1 LQLGNIASKPEY
13 ARRDSG
19 QRGKDTGMTENP
31 KNKWIGKRTIR
42 PDGEDKVTGRAAYS
56 ADTRLPGMLWGKVL
70 RSPHPH
76 ARIKSID
83 TSKAAAHPGVKAVMT
98 ARDLVHFPLEKPV
111 PIGIQDMRWMSRNI
125 MATDKA
131 LFAGHPIAAVAA
143 TSQTIAREALKLI
156 EVAYE
161 VLPWSIDVE
170 DAMKPD
176 APILH
181 DHIRFQGKPSNIAGT
196 LEHKLGDVE
205 AGFKEADVI
214 VERSFRT
221 KPVHQG
227 YIEPHSCLV
236 SVTKDGK
243 ATVWS
248 SSQGQFM
255 VRGMCAHLTGLDQSD
270 IRAIPAEIGG
280 GFGGK
285 TIVYLEPLALVL
297 SKKSGRPV
305 KMVMTREEVF
315 RASGPTSGS
324 VSTVRIG
331 AKKDG
336 TIVAA
341 QGTWYLQAGAFPGS
355 PIRGAVG
362 CSFAPYSIPNVH
374 TLGYDVVSNRSKTAA
389 YRAPGA
395 PIGAHAVECVL
406 DELAEKLRLDPLEL
420 RLKNAAKQG
429 TKAAYGPTFPLIGYE
444 QTIKAAMEHPHYRAP
459 LKANQG
465 RGVASGFWFNAGGE
479 SSAQVN
485 IAEDGSVTVIT
496 GHPDIGGSRASTA
509 NITAELLGIDY
520 GKVQVLI
527 GDTSTIGFSNLTGG
541 SRVTYASAMVVT
553 TATQNVIKTLRER
566 AARIWKIDAE
576 AVTWENGEARP
587 AGDNAGKFPPLTL
600 AQIAAQANATGGPIG
615 AGSQQTTAGAEGGFA
630 THICDVE
637 VDRDTGKVSVT
648 RYTSFQDVGRAIH
661 PSYVEGQ
668 MQGGVAQGVG
678 WALSEEYIYDKSGK
692 LDNPGFLDYR
702 MPVAS
707 DLPML
712 DNVMIEI
719 PNPKHPQGVRGVGE
733 VPLVPSLAAIA
744 NAIHNALG
752 VRFTSLPMSPP
763 KVRAALRA
771 ERA

>member
-1 LQLGNIASKPEY
+1 MNDVTA
-13 ARRDSG
+13 
-19 QRGKDTGMTENP
+19 T
-31 KNKWIGKRTIR
+31 NKWIGKRTIR

-56 ADTRLPGMLWGKVL
+56 ADAKMPGQLVGKVL

-76 ARIKSID
+76 ARIKSIN
-83 TSKAAAHPGVKAVMT
+83 TAKAEALPGVKAVVT
-98 ARDLVHFPLEKPV
+98 SKDIINFPMDKSVML
-111 PIGIQDMRWMSRNI
+111 GIQDMRWMCRNV
-125 MATDKA
+125 MAREKA

-143 TSQTIAREALKLI
+143 TSASIAREALKLI
-156 EVAYE
+156 EVDYE
-161 VLPWSIDVE
+161 VLPWAIEIDE
-170 DAMKPD
+170 AIKPG
-176 APILH
+176 APILF
-181 DHIRFQGKPSNIAGT
+181 DHIKFQGQPSNIAGT
-196 LEHKLGDVE
+196 LEHKLGDVD
-205 AGFKEADVI
+205 AGFRDADVI
-214 VERSFRT
+214 VERSFNTR
-221 KPVHQG
+221 PVHQG
-227 YIEPHSCLV
+227 YIEPHACLV

-243 ATVWS
+243 ATIWS

-255 VRGMCAHLTGLDQSD
+255 VRAMCSMLTGLEQSS

-285 TIVYLEPLALVL
+285 TIVYLEPVALMLA
-297 SKKSGRPV
+297 KKSGRPV
-305 KMVMTREEVF
+305 KLAMTREEVF

-324 VSTVRIG
+324 KSSVKIG

-341 QGTWYLQAGAFPGS
+341 KGTYYLQAGAFPGS
-355 PIRGAVG
+355 PIRGAAG
-362 CSFAPYSIPNVH
+362 CSFAPYNIPNVH
-374 TLGYDVVSNRSKTAA
+374 SLGYDVVSNRSKVAA

-395 PIGAHAVECVL
+395 PIGAHAVESVL
-406 DELAEKLRLDPLEL
+406 DELAAQLKIDPLTL

-429 TKAAYGPTFPLIGYE
+429 TKAAHGPVFPLIGYE
-444 QTIKAAMEHPHYRAP
+444 QTLKAAMEHPHYRAP
-459 LKANQG
+459 LKPNQG

-485 IAEDGSVTVIT
+485 VAEDGSVVVIT
-496 GHPDIGGSRASTA
+496 GHPDIGGSRASIA

-520 GKVQVLI
+520 KKVQVLI
-527 GDTSTIGFSNLTGG
+527 GDTNTIGFSNLTGG

-553 TATQNVIKTLRER
+553 KATQSVIKTLRER
-566 AARIWKIDAE
+566 AAKIWKIDAD
-576 AVTWENGEARP
+576 AVVWEDGEARP

-600 AQIAAQANATGGPIG
+600 AQLAAQANATGGPIG
-615 AGSQQTTAGAEGGFA
+615 AGSQETTTGAEGGFA

-637 VDRDTGKVSVT
+637 VDPETGKVSII

-668 MQGGVAQGVG
+668 MQGGAVQGIG
-678 WALSEEYIYDKSGK
+678 WALNEEYIYDKQGRV
-692 LDNPGFLDYR
+692 DNPGFLDYR

-733 VPLVPSLAAIA
+733 VPLVASVPAVA
-744 NAIHNALG
+744 NAVNNALNL
-752 VRFTSLPMSPP
+752 RMTSLPMSPP
-763 KVRAALRA
+763 KVKAALKA
-771 ERA
+771 AKG